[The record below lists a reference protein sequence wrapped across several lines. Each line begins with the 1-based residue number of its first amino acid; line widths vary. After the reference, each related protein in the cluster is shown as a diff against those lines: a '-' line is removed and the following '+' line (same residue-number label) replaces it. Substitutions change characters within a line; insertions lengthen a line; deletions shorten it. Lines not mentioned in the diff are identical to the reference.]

1 VSTFAAERGLDPQ
14 RAYLWRSPTRVSGK
28 WFVDDDL
35 FAAADMLGHLEFE
48 RGKLHMYIDYLRGRC
63 LKTTVEVSSD
73 GKALV
78 ETVNRGQAAT
88 RWVERLR
95 GKKFLQAVETT

>member
-1 VSTFAAERGLDPQ
+1 
-14 RAYLWRSPTRVSGK
+14 
-28 WFVDDDL
+28 
-35 FAAADMLGHLEFE
+35 
-48 RGKLHMYIDYLRGRC
+48 MYIDYLRGRC
-63 LKTTVEVSSD
+63 VKTTVEVSSD

-95 GKKFLQAVETT
+95 GKKFLQAVETVETT